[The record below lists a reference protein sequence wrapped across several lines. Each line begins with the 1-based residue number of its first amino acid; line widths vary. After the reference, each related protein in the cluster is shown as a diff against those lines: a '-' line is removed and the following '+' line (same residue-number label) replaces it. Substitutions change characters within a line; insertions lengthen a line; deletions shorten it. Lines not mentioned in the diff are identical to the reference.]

1 MGWIIA
7 AIVALM
13 LVLALIGLV
22 IDKAVR
28 ANRGAR
34 FDDGHPLYEEEEDA
48 ERRRREND

>member
-1 MGWIIA
+1 MGWVIA

-34 FDDGHPLYEEEEDA
+34 FDDGHPLYEEEDA